1 MKPLQ
6 KLPIGIQDFETLR
19 EGGYLYIDKT
29 ESIHR
34 MITSGVAFFLSRPR
48 RFGKSLLVSTLAAIF
63 EGRRDLFEG
72 LWIAGPDADYDW
84 PVHPVIHLDLSEVT
98 AYSPEAL
105 EAGLIQQLTELA
117 NEQGFELTTMA
128 GMPPSAPAVLRDVI
142 RQMAKKKGKA
152 VVLIDEYDKPIL
164 DHLTDIPLAL
174 EIRDRLRSFYTIL
187 KAQGKNL
194 RFVFLTGV
202 SRFSKVSVFSDMNHL
217 NDVTYVR
224 EYGSL
229 TGYTQGELESGFAVH
244 LQAMAKERDL
254 GVSELLAQIRFWY
267 NGYRFHPNAETIYN
281 PFSCLLCLAHREFK
295 HWWFETGTPR
305 FLIGLLRESPLSVEE
320 LGQKMVIESDF
331 ANFEV
336 DQLEPLPLLHQT
348 GYLTIVGYDPESRR
362 YTLDYPNREVRE
374 GFLRQLV
381 GIFSNRRPPH
391 VANHLWELES
401 ALAAGNGDAF
411 LAIIKNILA
420 GISHDIQAPQ
430 EQRYRSL
437 FSLLFQLLGVH
448 IDTQVRT
455 ATGCVDATVELDSSV
470 WIFEFK
476 LDGNARAALA
486 RIQKKEYARPYADS
500 GKAVYLVGVGFDWEK
515 RNISDWKVSSLST
528 GSTKRLSPVI
538 KIFSQIGFLG
548 LLGTIATLISISP
561 EELRLTLWTFGAV
574 VFGVLLFAWLW
585 HRGRLNSRGLKR
597 LWERVIGNRTE

>member
-1 MKPLQ
+1 MTTTTLK

-84 PVHPVIHLDLSEVT
+84 PVHPVLHLDMSRADFRTLEELESELLRQLNES
-98 AYSPEAL
+98 AIDQGLEPIGLNRAGSAL
-105 EAGLIQQLTELA
+105 DGLIRRLA
-117 NEQGFELTTMA
+117 KE
-128 GMPPSAPAVLRDVI
+128 R
-142 RQMAKKKGKA
+142 GKV

-202 SRFSKVSVFSDMNHL
+202 SRFSKVSVFSEMNHL
-217 NDVTYVR
+217 NDVTYIR

-229 TGYTQGELESGFAVH
+229 TGYTQGELESGFAIH

-267 NGYRFHPNAETIYN
+267 NGYRFHPNAETVYN

-305 FLIGLLRESPLSVEE
+305 FLIKMLRESPLSVEE
-320 LGQKMVIESDF
+320 LGQKVVIESDF
-331 ANFEV
+331 ANFQV
-336 DQLEPLPLLHQT
+336 DRLKPLPLLHQT
-348 GYLTIVGYDPESRR
+348 GYLTIVGYDPESRL

-374 GFLRQLV
+374 GFLTHLAEL
-381 GIFSNRRPPH
+381 FSGSHSEH
-391 VANHLWELES
+391 VAGDLWRLRNALIAGDMDTFFAILE
-401 ALAAGNGDAF
+401 G
-411 LAIIKNILA
+411 ILA
-420 GISHDIQAPQ
+420 GIPYDIQLPR
-430 EQRYRSL
+430 ERYYQ
-437 FSLLFQLLGVH
+437 SLLYLIFQLLGLHVH
-448 IDTQVRT
+448 VEVRT
-455 ATGCVDATVELDSSV
+455 ATGRIDATVELESKV

-476 LDGNARAALA
+476 LDGNAEAALA
-486 RIQKKEYARPYADS
+486 QIREKGYAAPYAAS
-500 GKAVYLVGVGFDWEK
+500 GKEIYSVGVGFDSEK
-515 RNISDWKVSSLST
+515 RNISDWKV
-528 GSTKRLSPVI
+528 I
-538 KIFSQIGFLG
+538 
-548 LLGTIATLISISP
+548 
-561 EELRLTLWTFGAV
+561 E
-574 VFGVLLFAWLW
+574 
-585 HRGRLNSRGLKR
+585 
-597 LWERVIGNRTE
+597 